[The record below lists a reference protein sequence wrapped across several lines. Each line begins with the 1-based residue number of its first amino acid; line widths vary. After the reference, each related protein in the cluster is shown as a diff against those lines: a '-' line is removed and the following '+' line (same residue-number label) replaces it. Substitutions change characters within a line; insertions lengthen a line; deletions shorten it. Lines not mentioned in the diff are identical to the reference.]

1 MPDFA
6 LTTVD
11 LVVVALYIA
20 GIVGL
25 GLWVGRQQDSA
36 SDYFL
41 AGRSL
46 GWAAIGLSMFSANI
60 STSSLVGMAGEAYGG
75 VGVAVFNYEW
85 MAGIVIVLFCAFFLP
100 FYLKSGVF
108 TMPEFLSRRFD
119 QRSRLYFSGWTVF
132 LNITVDTAAALYA
145 GALVIQ
151 LVAPGVPTWASITV
165 LALLSGFYIIGG
177 GFKAVVYTEV
187 VQAVLLI
194 AGSVA
199 VAVYAW
205 VALQARGG
213 WAAVTAITPPEKLSL
228 ILPASD
234 PVLPWPGLLT
244 GVFILGFY
252 FWATNQFMVQRTLAA
267 RSLDHGRGG
276 ALFAGFLKLPVLFL
290 MVLPGTMGRVLYPD
304 IARAD
309 MVFPTMVF
317 DLLPTGV
324 RALVLVGM
332 LAALMSSV
340 EATLNSASTLVT
352 MDFVRVL
359 RPGMSSQRLARIGGI
374 TTAVFMLAAIVWT
387 PVILQFDTLWAY
399 LQSFL
404 AYVVPPFVALFVVG
418 VFWRGATSSA
428 AFWSL
433 IAGHAVSA
441 GLFVLGPVLGVVAI
455 PFLYIPAILLAASG
469 LVLVLGSRVSAA
481 PDPAAIADVTWRP
494 SLWTED
500 SVRLRT
506 VPLVA
511 NYRVWSALL
520 LVLTAV
526 VVGLYW

>member
-6 LTTVD
+6 LTTLD
-11 LVVVALYIA
+11 LVVVLYIA

-75 VGVAVFNYEW
+75 VGLAVYNYEW
-85 MAGIVIVLFCAFFLP
+85 MAGIVIVVFCAFFLP
-100 FYLKSGVF
+100 FYLRSGVY

-119 QRSRLYFSGWTVF
+119 DRSRLYFSGWTVF

-145 GALVIQ
+145 GALVIG
-151 LVAPGVPTWASITV
+151 LVAPGIPTWASITT

-199 VAVYAW
+199 VAVFAW
-205 VALQARGG
+205 LALQAEGG
-213 WAAVTAITPPEKLSL
+213 WAAVTAVTPPEKLSL
-228 ILPASD
+228 ILPADD
-234 PVLPWPGLLT
+234 PNLPWPGLLT
-244 GVFILGFY
+244 GVFVLGFY

-267 RSLDHGRGG
+267 RSLDQGRWG

-290 MVLPGTMGRVLYPD
+290 MVLPGTMGRVLYPE
-304 IARAD
+304 IGRAD
-309 MVFPTMVF
+309 LVFPTMVF
-317 DLLPTGV
+317 ELLPPGI

-352 MDFVRVL
+352 MDFVRAL
-359 RPGMSSQRLARIGGI
+359 RPGATSAQLARIGGI
-374 TTAVFMLAAIVWT
+374 ATAVFMLAAIVWT
-387 PVILQFDTLWAY
+387 PVILQFDTLWSY

-418 VFWRGATSSA
+418 VFWRGATASA
-428 AFWSL
+428 AFGSVV
-433 IAGHAVSA
+433 AGHAVSA
-441 GLFVLGPVLGVVAI
+441 GLFVIGPVLGVVSI
-455 PFLYIPAILLAASG
+455 PFLYIPGILLLVSG
-469 LVLVLGSRVSAA
+469 LVLVIGSRMSAR
-481 PDPAAIADVTWRP
+481 PDPAAIADVTWQR
-494 SLWTED
+494 SMWAEDTEA
-500 SVRLRT
+500 LRAL
-506 VPLVA
+506 PWIQ
-511 NYRVWSALL
+511 NYRVLGGLL
-520 LVLTAV
+520 LALTAL
-526 VVGLYW
+526 VVGLFW